1 MIMVGIVGKK
11 IGMSQIFRE
20 NGERTPVSVIEAG
33 PCPILQVKDES
44 NDGYRAIQV
53 GFGTRKRINKPM
65 TGHLKKSKTKSVAR
79 ILEIRIDDSTKYKIG
94 DNIDVT
100 VFAIGDTVSVT
111 GWTKGRGFS
120 GGMKRWGWSGG
131 PASHGSMAHRRIGS
145 SGAGT
150 SPGRILKNKT
160 MPGRYGNEQITVKN
174 LRVVKVEKE
183 KNMLYLKGA
192 VPGARNSYLVIT
204 KDE

>member
-1 MIMVGIVGKK
+1 MVGIVGKK
-11 IGMSQIFRE
+11 IGMSQIF
-20 NGERTPVSVIEAG
+20 GEHGELTPVSVIQAG

-44 NDGYRAIQV
+44 NDGYKAIQV
-53 GFGTRKRINKPM
+53 GFGTKKRMNKPM
-65 TGHLKKSKTKSVAR
+65 TGHLKKSKVKSVAR
-79 ILEIRIDDSTKYKIG
+79 VLEIRVKDLAKYKVG
-94 DNIDVT
+94 ENIDVT
-100 VFAIGDTVSVT
+100 VFTNGDSVSVT

-131 PASHGSMAHRRIGS
+131 PATHGSMAHRRIGS
-145 SGAGT
+145 SGAGS
-150 SPGRILKNKT
+150 SPGRIWKNKT

-183 KNMLYLKGA
+183 TNILYLKGA
-192 VPGARNSYLVIT
+192 VPGARNSFLVIT